1 MHELIIT
8 DTTEEDIRLA
18 EFYDNYDFSEDL
30 EEAAKHGEILY
41 LKAGENPIEKMREL
55 LPKRE
60 ARLKREKAEAARA
73 ARTKS
78 AAATKSRRRQ
88 VVAAAV

>member
-1 MHELIIT
+1 MQTEKYPEL
-8 DTTEEDIRLA
+8 TEEEQRLA
-18 EFYDNYDFSEDL
+18 DYYDTHGFLEDW
-30 EEAAKHGEILY
+30 EEAEKHGEIVY
-41 LKAGENPIEKMREL
+41 LQPGEDTQAACLKL
-55 LPKRE
+55 LAKRD
-60 ARLKREKAEAARA
+60 ARLKREKAETARA